1 VFFGVLCGLIF
12 KMPADKLPQM
22 HNAGSRPAL
31 YVELAYTRT
40 HRRYQY
46 DLAGELARTLG
57 KLRGEIK

>member
-12 KMPADKLPQM
+12 KMLADKLSQM

-31 YVELAYTRT
+31 YVELAYTST

-57 KLRGEIK
+57 KLRGEIR